1 MKISMHQTQPQKQ
14 TRVSQMA
21 QRRSLQRRQTASA
34 TQERARIDRF
44 TKFGNKGSRLRI
56 GSLSPGA
63 SSAVLSRPSWLAR
76 QTRSLAGGASGPT
89 LQCWP
94 VGLMDKMSA
103 PGAGNP
109 RFESWAGHLMR
120 LSNMACTGDRK
131 VHREPQSARVRA
143 LAEQRAPDTTYVGS
157 ADASGIRHV
166 PPPPPA
172 TRSGPG
178 TPLGKWMGGAERDEE
193 EESWPQL

>member
-1 MKISMHQTQPQKQ
+1 M
-14 TRVSQMA
+14 
-21 QRRSLQRRQTASA
+21 
-34 TQERARIDRF
+34 
-44 TKFGNKGSRLRI
+44 
-56 GSLSPGA
+56 
-63 SSAVLSRPSWLAR
+63 AR

-103 PGAGNP
+103 RGAGNL

-166 PPPPPA
+166 PPLPPPRA
-172 TRSGPG
+172 PGRGRRWASGWEVLKETKRKNRGRNCECRPASSQRRYCGWQRVSLIILKSRVRSLLAASARTGEKEAAGNSPDR
-178 TPLGKWMGGAERDEE
+178 T
-193 EESWPQL
+193 SS